1 MGLLDK
7 VLRAGEGKAV
17 KRLVKI
23 SQEVNKFESEISALD
38 DQSLRSK
45 TDKFKER

>member
-17 KRLVKI
+17 KQLVKI
-23 SQEVNKFESEISALD
+23 AQEVNKFENEITSLD
-38 DQSLRSK
+38 DNAL
-45 TDKFKER
+45 